1 MLAFPPVLNMTPGE
15 GCALSPRQNVALSF
29 YTCAISFAVR
39 SCLRLVT
46 HILFCR
52 GMEIFGNC
60 GISCSNASAWAL
72 VRAFFDCAFPP
83 GMMVM

>member
-1 MLAFPPVLNMTPGE
+1 MLAFPPVLNIMPGE
-15 GCALSPRQNVALSF
+15 GCALFPRQNVALSF
-29 YTCAISFAVR
+29 YACAILFAVR
-39 SCLRLVT
+39 SRPRLVT
-46 HILFCR
+46 HILFCQ

-72 VRAFFDCAFPP
+72 VRAFFDRAFLP